1 MHLQNISLI
10 NFKNYSQVELEFSAR
25 INCFVGNNGVGKT
38 NILDA
43 IHYLSLSK
51 SFFNS
56 IDSQN
61 IKYDEDFFV
70 IQGAFLRGDTRENI
84 YCSSKR
90 NRKKQFKRNKKEYH
104 RLADH
109 IGLLPVVMI
118 SPADSN
124 LITGGSDE
132 RRKFINAV
140 ISQYDRNYLNDLIQ
154 YNKALAQRNKLL
166 KDFARSGM
174 FDAESLELWDEQL
187 IPLSKKIYTKRI
199 DFIDKLVPVF
209 QKYYDS
215 IALGKESVGLVY
227 QSHHHDA
234 DFSDVFKNALDKD
247 RILQYTTRG
256 IHKDDLVLELN
267 GYQINRVGSQGQ
279 QKTYLVALKFAK
291 YEFIKEVSGFNPIL
305 LLDDVFDKFDASRVT
320 QIIQLVSENQFGQIF
335 ITDTH
340 QSRLEKILSE
350 LSADYRLFRINK
362 DIEEIKGLEGVKG
375 VKGVEGVN
383 GIME

>member
-43 IHYLSLSK
+43 IHYLSLTK

-70 IQGAFLRGDTRENI
+70 IQGTFIKDDTQENI

-90 NRKKQFKRNKKEYH
+90 NRKKQFKKNKKEYQ

-118 SPADSN
+118 SPADTN
-124 LITGGSDE
+124 LIVGGSDE
-132 RRKFINAV
+132 RRKFINTV

-166 KDFARSGM
+166 KDFARSGR
-174 FDAESLELWDEQL
+174 FEPESLELWDEQL
-187 IPLSKKIYTKRI
+187 IPLSEKIYAKRM
-199 DFIDKLVPVF
+199 DFIEKLVPVF

-215 IALGKESVGLVY
+215 IASGNESVGLVY
-227 QSHHHDA
+227 HSHHHDGN
-234 DFSDVFKNALDKD
+234 FRNVFREALDKD

-256 IHKDDLVLELN
+256 IHKDDLVLELDD
-267 GYQINRVGSQGQ
+267 YQIKRVGSQGQ
-279 QKTYLVALKFAK
+279 QKTYLVALKFAE
-291 YEFIKEVSGFNPIL
+291 YEFIRDVSGFEPIL
-305 LLDDVFDKFDASRVT
+305 LLDDIFDKFDASRVM
-320 QIIQLVSENQFGQIF
+320 QIIHLVSENQFGQIF

-350 LSADYRLFRINK
+350 LSADFRLFRINK
-362 DIEEIKGLEGVKG
+362 EITDLSEERRGR
-375 VKGVEGVN
+375 VEEEVRG
-383 GIME
+383 ER

>member
-61 IKYDEDFFV
+61 IKYEEDFFV
-70 IQGAFLRGDTRENI
+70 IQGDFLRENTQEKI

-90 NRKKQFKRNKKEYH
+90 NRKKKFKRNKKEYQ

-140 ISQYDRNYLNDLIQ
+140 ISQYDRNYLNNLIQ

-166 KDFARSGM
+166 KDFVRLGR
-174 FDAESLELWDEQL
+174 FDAESLELWDDQL
-187 IPLSKKIYTKRI
+187 IPLSQKIYTKRV
-199 DFIDKLVPVF
+199 DFINKLVPVF

-215 IALGKESVGLVY
+215 ISLGKETVGLVY
-227 QSHHHDA
+227 QSQHHDGN
-234 DFSDVFKNALDKD
+234 FRDVFREALDKD

-256 IHKDDLVLELN
+256 IHKDDLVLELDD
-267 GYQINRVGSQGQ
+267 YQIKRVGSQGQ
-279 QKTYLVALKFAK
+279 QKTFLVALKFAK
-291 YEFIKEVSGFNPIL
+291 YEFIKEVSGSNPIL

-350 LSADYRLFRINK
+350 LSADFRLFRINK
-362 DIEEIKGLEGVKG
+362 EIEEIKGIEGI
-375 VKGVEGVN
+375 EGIE
-383 GIME
+383 GGRR

>member
-10 NFKNYSQVELEFSAR
+10 NFKNYGQVELEFSAR

-56 IDSQN
+56 IDNQN
-61 IKYDEDFFV
+61 IKHDEDFFV
-70 IQGAFLRGDTRENI
+70 IQGTFFRDNTQENI
-84 YCSSKR
+84 YCSAKR
-90 NRKKQFKRNKKEYH
+90 NRKKQFKRNKKEYQ

-124 LITGGSDE
+124 LITSGSDE
-132 RRKFINAV
+132 RRKFINSV
-140 ISQYDRNYLNDLIQ
+140 ISQFDRNYLNDLIQ
-154 YNKALAQRNKLL
+154 YNKVLAQRNVLL
-166 KDFARSGM
+166 KDFARSGR
-174 FDAESLELWDEQL
+174 FNAESLELWDEQL
-187 IPLSKKIYTKRI
+187 IPLSNKLYTKRKN
-199 DFIDKLVPVF
+199 FIDKLVPVF

-215 IALGKESVGLVY
+215 IAMGKESVDLVY

-234 DFSDVFKNALDKD
+234 NFRDVFKNALDKD

-256 IHKDDLVLELN
+256 VHKDDLVLEVN
-267 GYQINRVGSQGQ
+267 GYQIKRVGSQGQ
-279 QKTYLVALKFAK
+279 QKTYLVALKLAK
-291 YEFIKEVSGFNPIL
+291 YEFIKEISGFNPIL
-305 LLDDVFDKFDASRVT
+305 LLDDVFDKFDASRVS
-320 QIIQLVSENQFGQIF
+320 QIIHLVSENQFGQIF

-340 QSRLEKILSE
+340 QLRLEKILSK
-350 LSADYRLFRINK
+350 LSADFRLFRINK
-362 DIEEIKGLEGVKG
+362 EIEEIEGIER
-375 VKGVEGVN
+375 VEGEEEE
-383 GIME
+383 GEDEKER

>member
-1 MHLQNISLI
+1 
-10 NFKNYSQVELEFSAR
+10 
-25 INCFVGNNGVGKT
+25 
-38 NILDA
+38 
-43 IHYLSLSK
+43 
-51 SFFNS
+51 
-56 IDSQN
+56 
-61 IKYDEDFFV
+61 
-70 IQGAFLRGDTRENI
+70 
-84 YCSSKR
+84 
-90 NRKKQFKRNKKEYH
+90 
-104 RLADH
+104 LADH

-154 YNKALAQRNKLL
+154 YNKALAQRNALL
-166 KDFARSGM
+166 KDFTRSGR
-174 FDAESLELWDEQL
+174 FDTESLELWDEQL
-187 IPLSKKIYTKRI
+187 IPLSQKIYDKRA

-234 DFSDVFKNALDKD
+234 NFSSVFKDALDKD

-267 GYQINRVGSQGQ
+267 GYH
-279 QKTYLVALKFAK
+279 VALKLAK
-291 YEFIKEVSGFNPIL
+291 YEFIKEVSGSNPIL

-320 QIIQLVSENQFGQIF
+320 QIIHLVSENQFGQIF

-340 QSRLEKILSE
+340 QSRLEKILSG
-350 LSADYRLFRINK
+350 LSADFRLFRINN
-362 DIEEIKGLEGVKG
+362 EIKEIEGI
-375 VKGVEGVN
+375 E

>member
-43 IHYLSLSK
+43 IHYLSLTK

-61 IKYDEDFFV
+61 IKYNEDFFV
-70 IQGAFLRGDTRENI
+70 IQGAFIKDDTQENI

-90 NRKKQFKRNKKEYH
+90 NKKKQFKRNKKEYQ

-118 SPADSN
+118 SPADTN
-124 LITGGSDE
+124 LIVGGSDE
-132 RRKFINAV
+132 RRKFINTV

-166 KDFARSGM
+166 KDFARSGR
-174 FDAESLELWDEQL
+174 FEPESLELWDEQL
-187 IPLSKKIYTKRI
+187 IPLSEKIYAKRM
-199 DFIDKLVPVF
+199 DFIEKLVPVF

-215 IALGKESVGLVY
+215 IASGNESVGLVY
-227 QSHHHDA
+227 HSHHHDGN
-234 DFSDVFKNALDKD
+234 FRSVFRDAIDKD
-247 RILQYTTRG
+247 RILQYTTMG
-256 IHKDDLVLELN
+256 IHKDDLVLELDD
-267 GYQINRVGSQGQ
+267 YQIKRVGSQGQ

-291 YEFIKEVSGFNPIL
+291 YEFIRDVSGFEPIL
-305 LLDDVFDKFDASRVT
+305 LLDDIFDKFDASRVT
-320 QIIQLVSENQFGQIF
+320 QIIHLVSENQFGQIF

-350 LSADYRLFRINK
+350 LSADFRLFRINK
-362 DIEEIKGLEGVKG
+362 EIEEIKGLEGEEEEEEEVRD
-375 VKGVEGVN
+375 ER
-383 GIME
+383 

>member
-61 IKYDEDFFV
+61 IKYEEDFFV
-70 IQGAFLRGDTRENI
+70 IQGDFLRENTQEKI

-90 NRKKQFKRNKKEYH
+90 NRKKKFKRNKKEYQ

-166 KDFARSGM
+166 KDFVRLGR
-174 FDAESLELWDEQL
+174 FDAESLELWDDQL
-187 IPLSKKIYTKRI
+187 IPLSQKIYTKRV
-199 DFIDKLVPVF
+199 DFINKLVPVF

-215 IALGKESVGLVY
+215 ISLGKETVGLVY
-227 QSHHHDA
+227 QSQHHDGN
-234 DFSDVFKNALDKD
+234 FRDVFREALDKD

-256 IHKDDLVLELN
+256 IHKDDLVLELDD
-267 GYQINRVGSQGQ
+267 YQIKRVGSQGQ
-279 QKTYLVALKFAK
+279 QKTFLVALKFAK
-291 YEFIKEVSGFNPIL
+291 YEFIKEVSGSNPIL

-350 LSADYRLFRINK
+350 LSADFRLFRINK
-362 DIEEIKGLEGVKG
+362 EIEEIKEIKGIEGIEGIEGV
-375 VKGVEGVN
+375 
-383 GIME
+383 

>member
-43 IHYLSLSK
+43 IYYLSLTK

-56 IDSQN
+56 IDNQN

-70 IQGAFLRGDTRENI
+70 IQGAFLRGDTQENI

-90 NRKKQFKRNKKEYH
+90 NRKKQFKRNKKEYQ

-109 IGLLPVVMI
+109 IGLFPVVMI

-140 ISQYDRNYLNDLIQ
+140 ISQFDRNYLNDLIQ

-166 KDFARSGM
+166 KDFARSGR
-174 FDAESLELWDEQL
+174 FDKESLELDR
-187 IPLSKKIYTKRI
+187 K
-199 DFIDKLVPVF
+199 
-209 QKYYDS
+209 
-215 IALGKESVGLVY
+215 SVV
-227 QSHHHDA
+227 
-234 DFSDVFKNALDKD
+234 
-247 RILQYTTRG
+247 
-256 IHKDDLVLELN
+256 
-267 GYQINRVGSQGQ
+267 
-279 QKTYLVALKFAK
+279 
-291 YEFIKEVSGFNPIL
+291 
-305 LLDDVFDKFDASRVT
+305 
-320 QIIQLVSENQFGQIF
+320 
-335 ITDTH
+335 
-340 QSRLEKILSE
+340 
-350 LSADYRLFRINK
+350 
-362 DIEEIKGLEGVKG
+362 
-375 VKGVEGVN
+375 
-383 GIME
+383 

>member
-43 IHYLSLSK
+43 IHYLSLTK

-70 IQGAFLRGDTRENI
+70 IQGTFIKDDTQENI

-90 NRKKQFKRNKKEYH
+90 NRKKQFKKNKKEYQ

-118 SPADSN
+118 SPADTN
-124 LITGGSDE
+124 LIVGGSDE
-132 RRKFINAV
+132 RRKFINTV

-166 KDFARSGM
+166 KDFARSGR
-174 FDAESLELWDEQL
+174 FEPESLELWDEQL
-187 IPLSKKIYTKRI
+187 IPLSEKIYAKRM
-199 DFIDKLVPVF
+199 DFIEKLVPVF

-215 IALGKESVGLVY
+215 IASGNESVGLVY
-227 QSHHHDA
+227 HSHHHDGN
-234 DFSDVFKNALDKD
+234 FRNVFREALDKD

-256 IHKDDLVLELN
+256 IHKDDLVLELDD
-267 GYQINRVGSQGQ
+267 YQIKRVGSQGQ
-279 QKTYLVALKFAK
+279 QKTYLVALKFAE
-291 YEFIKEVSGFNPIL
+291 YEFIRDVSGFEPIL
-305 LLDDVFDKFDASRVT
+305 LLDDIFDKFDASRVM
-320 QIIQLVSENQFGQIF
+320 QIIHLVSENQFGQIF

-350 LSADYRLFRINK
+350 LSADFRLFRINK
-362 DIEEIKGLEGVKG
+362 EITDLSEERRGR
-375 VKGVEGVN
+375 VEEEVSG
-383 GIME
+383 ER

>member
-10 NFKNYSQVELEFSAR
+10 NFKNYNQVELEFSAR

-70 IQGAFLRGDTRENI
+70 IQGAFFRDDTQENI

-90 NRKKQFKRNKKEYH
+90 NRKKRFKRNKKEYQ

-154 YNKALAQRNKLL
+154 YNKALAQRNTLL
-166 KDFARSGM
+166 KDFARSGR
-174 FDAESLELWDEQL
+174 FDIESLDLWDDQL
-187 IPLSKKIYTKRI
+187 IPLSQKIYTKRM

-234 DFSDVFKNALDKD
+234 NFSNVFKNALDKD

-256 IHKDDLVLELN
+256 VHKDDLVLELN
-267 GYQINRVGSQGQ
+267 GYQIKRVGSQGQ

-291 YEFIKEVSGFNPIL
+291 YEFIRDVSGFNPIL

-320 QIIQLVSENQFGQIF
+320 QIIHLVSENQFGQIF

-350 LSADYRLFRINK
+350 LSADFRLFRINK
-362 DIEEIKGLEGVKG
+362 EITDLSEERRGR
-375 VKGVEGVN
+375 VEEEVRD
-383 GIME
+383 ER

>member
-43 IHYLSLSK
+43 IHYLSLTK

-70 IQGAFLRGDTRENI
+70 IQGTFIKDDTQENI

-90 NRKKQFKRNKKEYH
+90 NRKKQFKKNKKEYQ

-118 SPADSN
+118 SPADTN
-124 LITGGSDE
+124 LIVGGSDE
-132 RRKFINAV
+132 RRKFINTV

-166 KDFARSGM
+166 KDFARSGR
-174 FDAESLELWDEQL
+174 FEPESLELWDEQL
-187 IPLSKKIYTKRI
+187 IPLSEKIYAKRM
-199 DFIDKLVPVF
+199 DFIEKLVPVF

-215 IALGKESVGLVY
+215 IASGNESVGLVY
-227 QSHHHDA
+227 HSHHHDGN
-234 DFSDVFKNALDKD
+234 FRNVFREALDKD

-256 IHKDDLVLELN
+256 IHKDDLVLELDD
-267 GYQINRVGSQGQ
+267 YQIKRVGSQGQ
-279 QKTYLVALKFAK
+279 QKTYLVALKFAE
-291 YEFIKEVSGFNPIL
+291 YEFIRDVSGFEPIL
-305 LLDDVFDKFDASRVT
+305 LLDDIFDKFDASRVT
-320 QIIQLVSENQFGQIF
+320 QIIHLVSENQFGQIF

-350 LSADYRLFRINK
+350 LSADFRLFRINK
-362 DIEEIKGLEGVKG
+362 EITELSDERRGRVEEEVRGER
-375 VKGVEGVN
+375 
-383 GIME
+383 

>member
-43 IHYLSLSK
+43 IHYLSLTK

-70 IQGAFLRGDTRENI
+70 IQGTFIKDDTQENI

-90 NRKKQFKRNKKEYH
+90 NRKKQFKKNKKEYQ

-118 SPADSN
+118 SPADTN
-124 LITGGSDE
+124 LIVGGSDE
-132 RRKFINAV
+132 RRKFINTV

-166 KDFARSGM
+166 KDFARSGR
-174 FDAESLELWDEQL
+174 FEPESLELWDEQL
-187 IPLSKKIYTKRI
+187 IPLSEKIYAKRM
-199 DFIDKLVPVF
+199 DFIEKLVPVF

-215 IALGKESVGLVY
+215 IASGNESVGLVY
-227 QSHHHDA
+227 HSHHHDGN
-234 DFSDVFKNALDKD
+234 FRNVFREALDKD

-256 IHKDDLVLELN
+256 IHKDDLVLELDD
-267 GYQINRVGSQGQ
+267 YQIKRVGSQGQ
-279 QKTYLVALKFAK
+279 QKTYLVALKFAE
-291 YEFIKEVSGFNPIL
+291 YEFIRDVSGFEPIL
-305 LLDDVFDKFDASRVT
+305 LLDDIFDKFDASRVM
-320 QIIQLVSENQFGQIF
+320 QIIHLVSENQFGQIF

-350 LSADYRLFRINK
+350 LSADFRLFRINK
-362 DIEEIKGLEGVKG
+362 EITDLSEERRGR
-375 VKGVEGVN
+375 VEEEVRD
-383 GIME
+383 ER

>member
-61 IKYDEDFFV
+61 IKYEEDFFV
-70 IQGAFLRGDTRENI
+70 IQGDFLRENTQEKI

-90 NRKKQFKRNKKEYH
+90 NRKKKFKRNKKEYQ

-166 KDFARSGM
+166 KDFVRLGR
-174 FDAESLELWDEQL
+174 FDAESLELWDDQL
-187 IPLSKKIYTKRI
+187 IPLSQKIYTKRV
-199 DFIDKLVPVF
+199 DFINKLVPVF

-215 IALGKESVGLVY
+215 ISLGKETVGLVY
-227 QSHHHDA
+227 QSQHNDGN
-234 DFSDVFKNALDKD
+234 FRDVFREALDKD

-256 IHKDDLVLELN
+256 IHKDDLVLELDD
-267 GYQINRVGSQGQ
+267 YQIKRVGSQGQ
-279 QKTYLVALKFAK
+279 QKTFLVALKFAK
-291 YEFIKEVSGFNPIL
+291 YEFIKEVSGSNPIL

-350 LSADYRLFRINK
+350 LSADFRLFRINK
-362 DIEEIKGLEGVKG
+362 EIEEIEEIKGIEGV
-375 VKGVEGVN
+375 
-383 GIME
+383 